1 MFFDIKNLKGGYNRN
16 VVFDDV
22 SFGIDRGQM
31 LYVLGA
37 NGCGKTTL
45 FNIIVGYKE
54 KMDGSV
60 TIGNEELG
68 KLSERERA
76 RRIAYIPQH
85 HVPAFNYTVS
95 DIVVMGRA
103 SLLSLGQVPKKEDYR
118 VVLESLKMLGIEEL
132 AEKEYKEL
140 SGGQRQ
146 LVLIA
151 RAICQQAKIIIMDE
165 PLQSL
170 DFVNQDMVIN
180 ALRRLLKQEYTII
193 MSTHTAINRYE
204 EEDKVLLMSRDGS
217 SRFGNIEEV
226 INGITMT
233 SVYSMPVQT
242 IFGEDGNGDKY
253 LFCLP
258 IRE

>member
-1 MFFDIKNLKGGYNRN
+1 MYFDVKNLKGGYKENI
-16 VVFDDV
+16 VFDNV
-22 SFGIDRGQM
+22 SFSAEKGEM
-31 LYVLGA
+31 VYVLGA

-54 KMDGSV
+54 KMDGNVRVNDRDIYS
-60 TIGNEELG
+60 
-68 KLSERERA
+68 LSERERA
-76 RRIAYIPQH
+76 REIAFIPQH
-85 HVPAFNYTVS
+85 HVPTFNYSVV

-103 SLLSLGQVPKKEDYR
+103 SLLEVHETPKQKDYAI
-118 VVLESLKMLGIEEL
+118 VADTLKMLGIEKL
-132 AEKEYKEL
+132 AQKQYKEL

-170 DFVNQDMVIN
+170 DFINQAMVTN
-180 ALRRLLKQEYTII
+180 ALRYLIKHGYTII
-193 MSTHTAINRYE
+193 MSTHTAINRYFK
-204 EEDKVLLMSRDGS
+204 EDKVLLMSRDGS
-217 SRFGNIEEV
+217 ATFGNIEDV
-226 INGITMT
+226 ITSATMS

-242 IFGEDGNGDKY
+242 IYGEDGKGDRY

-258 IRE
+258 NSK